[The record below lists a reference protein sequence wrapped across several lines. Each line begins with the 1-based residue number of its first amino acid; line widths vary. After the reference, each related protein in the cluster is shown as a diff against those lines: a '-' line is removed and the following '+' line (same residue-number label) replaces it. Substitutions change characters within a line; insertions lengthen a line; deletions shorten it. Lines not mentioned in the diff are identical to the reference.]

1 MRDTTDR
8 RRGLQAPRRRNL
20 SLFADL
26 GVTRARTS
34 CVTALRRRLDRE
46 GLVIF
51 ENGLDVERVARLT
64 SAVDRVWRTR
74 GDGSALHLLGFVGLD
89 EAFVELVD
97 HPAVLPLVCEVLGC
111 NVFVYHCHLD
121 IHPPLERSP
130 APAWRWHQDG
140 GRQNVELAEPRP
152 QLSLKVAYVLT
163 DVDEPEQ
170 GAMWLIRGSHRRDRL
185 ERPRNGS
192 VRPPS
197 AEPLLVRAGTV
208 VVFDRRLWHARGDN
222 VSRRT
227 RKVLYYAYTHRWIRP
242 RDQLLGVDDELLARQ
257 DPVRRQLLGAGTGPS
272 GYWIP
277 TDDDVPLAV
286 QYEVGEMFS
295 SETAM
300 S

>member
-1 MRDTTDR
+1 M
-8 RRGLQAPRRRNL
+8 
-20 SLFADL
+20 ADPWQPPARPA
-26 GVTRARTS
+26 RA
-34 CVTALRRRLDRE
+34 
-46 GLVIF
+46 
-51 ENGLDVERVARLT
+51 
-64 SAVDRVWRTR
+64 
-74 GDGSALHLLGFVGLD
+74 
-89 EAFVELVD
+89 
-97 HPAVLPLVCEVLGC
+97 
-111 NVFVYHCHLD
+111 
-121 IHPPLERSP
+121 
-130 APAWRWHQDG
+130 
-140 GRQNVELAEPRP
+140 
-152 QLSLKVAYVLT
+152 
-163 DVDEPEQ
+163 
-170 GAMWLIRGSHRRDRL
+170 
-185 ERPRNGS
+185 PRNGS

-208 VVFDRRLWHARGDN
+208 VIFDRRLWHARGDN